1 MSERLAT
8 LQPERVREFV
18 PASGP
23 SAFDRSVQA
32 LLERVEYRRCD
43 SGEDLEA
50 IYALRYKA
58 YRAHDLVPEQNE
70 HLFYDKLDDAPNCY
84 RFGVFMDGELASTVR
99 IHHLSRVDPFSPAMS
114 VFDDVLRPRLLRGE
128 TFIDPSRLAADPEM
142 SSRFRALPYVTLRL
156 AVAALTYFDS
166 TSCLFMIRDE
176 HQAFYQ
182 RIFGAE
188 QVAAPRP
195 YASVNV
201 LGILYESDCET
212 NMAKTIRR
220 FPFFNSTP
228 VEQRMLFAKP
238 DAGELAPLTIRPTA
252 KYYRDAA

>member
-8 LQPERVREFV
+8 LQQERVREV
-18 PASGP
+18 VRATEP
-23 SAFDRSVQA
+23 SAFDRNVSA

-43 SGEDLEA
+43 TGEDLEA

-58 YRAHDLVPEQNE
+58 YRAHDLVPEASE

-84 RFGVFMDGELASTVR
+84 RFGVFLDGQLASTVR
-99 IHHLSRVDPFSPAMS
+99 IHHLTRVNPFSPAMS
-114 VFDDVLRPRLLRGE
+114 VFDDVLRPRMLRGE
-128 TFIDPSRLAADPEM
+128 TFIDPSRLAADPDLG
-142 SSRFRALPYVTLRL
+142 STYRALPYVTLRL
-156 AVAALTYFDS
+156 AIAALNFFDS

-176 HQAFYQ
+176 HQAFYK
-182 RIFGAE
+182 RTFAAT

-201 LGILYESDCET
+201 LGILYESKCDE
-212 NMAKTIRR
+212 NMAKTIKR
-220 FPFFNSTP
+220 FPFFHSTP
-228 VEQRMLFAKP
+228 LEQRLLFAKP
-238 DAGELAPLTIRPTA
+238 HVGELAPLTIHPTA